1 MRGNAVIKKSDIC
14 ILLAALISLGLSA
27 SLFFTGQTE
36 EALFTGLWVPS
47 ILGFGAFFKLIVQQA
62 ATQ

>member
-1 MRGNAVIKKSDIC
+1 MIRKSDIF

-27 SLFFTGQTE
+27 SLFFVGQTN

-47 ILGFGAFFKLIVQQA
+47 ILGFGAFFKLMAQR
-62 ATQ
+62 TPGR

>member
-1 MRGNAVIKKSDIC
+1 MIRKSDVF

-27 SLFFTGQTE
+27 SLFFAGQTD

-47 ILGFGAFFKLIVQQA
+47 ILGFGAFFKLMA
-62 ATQ
+62 HRTPGR